1 MSRAHGGTVS
11 PDDDSDVDVR
21 SDGKESTPDSDLDE
35 AAVLSVSP
43 TFSELVRPL
52 SAPDSSGLPPVPPRT
67 ARDGGLYISDS
78 PPGSDAGMGSESPVG
93 SDAALSNCRV
103 NSDVMG
109 GSQDWRRRAGNVA
122 GRSVSAVSGG
132 ISQSSRSRQ
141 APSPTSLVEVG
152 SHCPLSGHS
161 TPPFSV
167 EEFRSPTTGHS
178 HATPTSM
185 AGFAPSGRAA
195 SELPSAAEL
204 LDDADQFDPFE
215 PSMATIS
222 ADPSRCGTER
232 TGASRPARS
241 RTVFSVAS
249 SDAGDI
255 RPSSDAGWTNTVT
268 PSMPGG
274 SGAPSERS
282 RRVVSENIA
291 QSRPMEESV
300 KMCSEGPALA
310 ATRELRLTPAIST
323 EEARDAASSPRR
335 DDEGPRRQSPTQRPT
350 PSADLGAVKDVAD
363 TPSWLDEDGDV
374 PPFPVTAQSPGKRSR
389 PKETPLECVAASKR
403 ARLDESDEALELDPV
418 ALSPVLMPDAQD
430 DDHMVTDTPVADGAG
445 NTMCAGNPPSARS
458 ARSARSV
465 RSVRS
470 AHSGDASGHSEEE
483 TVAAKVAESVPQGG
497 PSRNFVGMSQEVEG
511 SNGAEVAN
519 VGKFDDEW
527 WNSMKTSEGWD
538 RLPSASGEGPSVSI
552 NTDNPTPGDSA
563 TPAAQE
569 DAEAPVEDD
578 EDDWAKT
585 WGKKEGVDWEPLDG
599 ELKEKPEDCTLL
611 YTPILPDEK
620 WISWNPNSQETLA
633 STVLVQKIRGRAG
646 HRHATPFPSEEA
658 TKEFHRLLQMKPVDQ
673 HMLIAALIWI
683 EVNVLEVAVVP
694 ESLSEAV
701 CFLLQRE
708 QSTLQNLLTRINPRT
723 LRTRASCAVPPLET
737 RKASQ
742 ERIDT
747 LIDAIHDLVPGV
759 GEREDLAGIV
769 EEVLG
774 HVPVS
779 VRLLVLAHTFEFAK
793 LKSGQYKDQESMAVA
808 FAKLCLPEKAI
819 EMVCRLSLEQAIKHV
834 NDIVGVDEETAKA
847 AAEYRNA
854 KAATLNRLYKDW
866 ELNPAEEQL
875 AQLHM
880 MSLQRQLQIL
890 LMVERDIEKFWHRMA
905 GQVASEEERSR
916 RMRAYTDVSR
926 LLKPYLREEDMN
938 ASKIEDEGGV
948 SVTTY
953 ELGKIKKS
961 IDEVLKKLL
970 QRYGW
975 KAEHRTRRVM
985 LRSNWPARLAALLEL
1000 AKRPECLHADDELRR
1015 LVKRESHQRHGAQ
1028 VLVAYNAWSKL
1039 EAGEGMVVKMLKV
1052 MDESALSENR
1062 KLYSGYAPDTNRQ
1075 IGPDG
1080 FLPVTPTFSGMAT
1093 PGMHRGTGTPGM
1105 PFMPGTPAGP
1115 PPGTPG
1121 PLFRLAGTP
1130 AGPPPGTPGLFRLA
1144 GTPAGAP
1151 PGTPG
1156 MFRPAP
1162 GTPADAMPGTPG
1174 YAVVNAAGPSNVPA
1188 TPREA
1193 FVAPG
1198 TPAMVRNTIPSTPFG
1213 SAAQRV
1219 PSTPREAFI
1228 GSGGGNVIPSTPRD
1242 AFLAGSVPINAA
1254 AAAANRVPS
1263 TPREALMRVPSTPQ
1277 HVLPAGKGGSAVHIP
1292 STPSGSI
1299 IPSTPVKGAADQKH
1313 LHGAPAPF
1321 TPAMGPAP
1329 FTPGLGPAAPF
1340 TPAIGQALPFTP
1352 RVPSSQ
1358 AGAPAPFTPMRP
1370 VPSTPAITG
1379 H

>member
-1 MSRAHGGTVS
+1 MEDAIGIGPMLPLQENT
-11 PDDDSDVDVR
+11 
-21 SDGKESTPDSDLDE
+21 TPLE
-35 AAVLSVSP
+35 TP
-43 TFSELVRPL
+43 
-52 SAPDSSGLPPVPPRT
+52 
-67 ARDGGLYISDS
+67 
-78 PPGSDAGMGSESPVG
+78 
-93 SDAALSNCRV
+93 
-103 NSDVMG
+103 
-109 GSQDWRRRAGNVA
+109 
-122 GRSVSAVSGG
+122 
-132 ISQSSRSRQ
+132 
-141 APSPTSLVEVG
+141 SLV
-152 SHCPLSGHS
+152 
-161 TPPFSV
+161 V
-167 EEFRSPTTGHS
+167 E
-178 HATPTSM
+178 TS
-185 AGFAPSGRAA
+185 
-195 SELPSAAEL
+195 
-204 LDDADQFDPFE
+204 
-215 PSMATIS
+215 
-222 ADPSRCGTER
+222 CG
-232 TGASRPARS
+232 
-241 RTVFSVAS
+241 
-249 SDAGDI
+249 
-255 RPSSDAGWTNTVT
+255 
-268 PSMPGG
+268 
-274 SGAPSERS
+274 
-282 RRVVSENIA
+282 
-291 QSRPMEESV
+291 
-300 KMCSEGPALA
+300 
-310 ATRELRLTPAIST
+310 LTPAISI

-335 DDEGPRRQSPTQRPT
+335 DDEGPPRRQSPTQRPT
-350 PSADLGAVKDVAD
+350 PSANLGALKDVAD

-374 PPFPVTAQSPGKRSR
+374 PPFPVTALSPGKRSR
-389 PKETPLECVAASKR
+389 PKDEETPLEGVEDSKR

-430 DDHMVTDTPVADGAG
+430 DDHMVTDTPVADCAG
-445 NTMCAGNPPSARS
+445 NTVCAGNPPSARS
-458 ARSARSV
+458 ARSVRSV

-483 TVAAKVAESVPQGG
+483 TVAAKVAVSVPQG
-497 PSRNFVGMSQEVEG
+497 
-511 SNGAEVAN
+511 GAEVAN

-538 RLPSASGEGPSVSI
+538 RLPSASGQEGPSVSI
-552 NTDNPTPGDSA
+552 NTDNPTLGDSA
-563 TPAAQE
+563 TPATAQE
-569 DAEAPVEDD
+569 DPEAPVEDD

-599 ELKEKPEDCTLL
+599 ELKDKPEDSTIL

-646 HRHATPFPSEEA
+646 QRHATPFPSEEA
-658 TKEFHRLLQMKPVDQ
+658 TKEFHRLLQMKPGDQ

-834 NDIVGVDEETAKA
+834 NDVVGVDEESAKA

-880 MSLQRQLQIL
+880 MSLHRQLQIL
-890 LMVERDIEKFWHRMA
+890 LMVERDIERFWHRMT

-916 RMRAYTDVSR
+916 RMRAYTDVSK

-938 ASKIEDEGGV
+938 SPKIEDEGGV

-1093 PGMHRGTGTPGM
+1093 PGMHR
-1105 PFMPGTPAGP
+1105 FMPGTPAGP

-1193 FVAPG
+1193 FVAPA
-1198 TPAMVRNTIPSTPFG
+1198 TPAAVRNTIPSTPFG

-1219 PSTPREAFI
+1219 PSTPREALI

-1299 IPSTPVKGAADQKH
+1299 IPSTPVKGAADQKS
-1313 LHGAPAPF
+1313 LPGAPAPF

-1329 FTPGLGPAAPF
+1329 FTPGLEPAAPF
-1340 TPAIGQALPFTP
+1340 TPAVGQALPFTP